1 MGLYLPHAR
10 ISSHFGLSHA
20 GRSTT
25 AAVFTHP
32 TLVSSALSRLGIEL
46 HRTVLLPARARWHRP
61 PHSIHL
67 CRQVFRAP
75 SRSVLVFTH
84 LNSLRHRIF
93 FHLATERMEHN
104 LAHYRAWLLFG
115 RLSIRTTRGMGREFV
130 FRFEYHHSSE

>member
-32 TLVSSALSRLGIEL
+32 ALVSSALSRLGIEL
-46 HRTVLLPARARWHRP
+46 HRTILLLACARWHRP
-61 PHSIHL
+61 SHTARL
-67 CRQVFRAP
+67 CREVFRA
-75 SRSVLVFTH
+75 STRSVLVSTH

-93 FHLATERMEHN
+93 FHLATERMEHDI
-104 LAHYRAWLLFG
+104 APYSAWLLFG
-115 RLSIRTTRGMGREFV
+115 RLSIRATRGMGREFI
-130 FRFEYHHSSE
+130 FHFGYHHSSE

>member
-46 HRTVLLPARARWHRP
+46 HRTILRLACARWHRP
-61 PHSIHL
+61 SHSIHL
-67 CRQVFRAP
+67 CRQVFRA
-75 SRSVLVFTH
+75 STRSVLVFTH

-93 FHLATERMEHN
+93 FHLATERMEHDI
-104 LAHYRAWLLFG
+104 APHSAWLLFG
-115 RLSIRTTRGMGREFV
+115 RLSIRATRCMGREFV
-130 FRFEYHHSSE
+130 FRFGYHHSSE